1 MPTFFIIVIALWG
14 LLHAYLA
21 LRLVGPL
28 AARPRIRNTLYF
40 FFVALVPLAPSAFF
54 LDDALR
60 WPWDIGLRWAAWTY
74 MGAFTVLFAFILA
87 RDLVWWS
94 LRLFD
99 RARRA
104 RGKSTLLPASEERRR
119 FLLTATSTGA
129 VGVTGVLTSIGLR
142 QARTTAQVIE
152 VEVPIKGLPDAFD
165 GYHIVQISDI
175 HVGETID
182 KDFILPIVEKVIAL
196 APDMIAV
203 TGDIVDGSVDRLR
216 ADISPLGYLR
226 ARDGVFCVTGNH
238 EYYSG
243 VEEWCAH
250 FRELGLSVLN
260 NQHVVIDR
268 SGKKLVLAGVT
279 DIREGKNHPGHTS
292 DPAAAIAGAPQHDV
306 RILLAHQPRSAF
318 EAKEHGYQLQLSGH
332 THGGQFFPWNLFV
345 GLVQKPVAQGL
356 GQIDE
361 LWVYVNRG
369 TCYWGPPLRT
379 GVPAEITSLRL
390 KRA

>member
-1 MPTFFIIVIALWG
+1 MIALWG
-14 LLHAYLA
+14 LLHAYIA
-21 LRLVGPL
+21 LRFVAPL
-28 AARPRIRNTLYF
+28 RSRRWVRNALYF
-40 FFVALVPLAPSAFF
+40 LFVALVPLAPSAFIV
-54 LDDALR
+54 DDLLR
-60 WPWDIGLRWAAWTY
+60 SPWDMAFRWAAWTY
-74 MGAFTVLFAFILA
+74 MGAFTVLFAFVLT
-87 RDLVWWS
+87 RDLLWWS
-94 LRLFD
+94 LRLLD
-99 RARRA
+99 HVRAKA
-104 RGKSTLLPASEERRR
+104 GKRPWLPASEERRR

-129 VGVTGVLTSIGLR
+129 VGVTAILTGLGIR
-142 QARTTAQVIE
+142 EARKTAE
-152 VEVPIKGLPDAFD
+152 VVEIEVPIAGLPEAFD

-182 KDFILPIVEKVIAL
+182 KDFILPIIEKISAL
-196 APDMIAV
+196 APDLVAI

-243 VEEWCAH
+243 VEEWCTH

-260 NQHVVIDR
+260 NEHVVISR
-268 SGKKLVLAGVT
+268 GTKKLVLAGVT

-292 DPAAAIAGAPQHDV
+292 DPARAIAGAPQHDL

-318 EAKEHGYQLQLSGH
+318 DAKELGYQLQLSGH
-332 THGGQFFPWNLFV
+332 THAGQFFPWNLFI
-345 GLVQKPVAQGL
+345 GLVQKPVARGL
-356 GQIDE
+356 GKIDD